1 MALYIAR
8 IKVGSPNKLGAA
20 GVTGICSFL
29 YMLARTVTRLQVYSL
44 WLCQMGS
51 IGIYLLNGVVNSPW
65 QGRCP
70 ILLGK
75 RHFASRRRQVFDNLL
90 LRVDLSWCW
99 SIRNVVIR
107 VIVVT
112 PAPSICSIINLICI
126 CGWSRNWTK
135 DLFGIRS
142 VKHFVC
148 ELFWVERPRHVQE
161 PYLSSTTLF
170 IYRFPVPWLA
180 I

>member
-1 MALYIAR
+1 MARYIAR

-29 YMLARTVTRLQVYSL
+29 YILASTEEVRQVNSL

-51 IGIYLLNGVVNSPW
+51 VSINLLDGIVDSPW

-70 ILLGK
+70 IFFGE
-75 RHFASRRRQVFDNLL
+75 RHFTSRRRQIFDNLL

-99 SIRNVVIR
+99 SVWNISVIR
-107 VIVVT
+107 IIIIP

-126 CGWSRNWTK
+126 CVWSRNRTK
-135 DLFGIRS
+135 DLFRS
-142 VKHFVC
+142 ESV
-148 ELFWVERPRHVQE
+148 
-161 PYLSSTTLF
+161 
-170 IYRFPVPWLA
+170 
-180 I
+180 